1 MSNKDLIQQ
10 MKGRAKFCRDRGEI
24 KTPELLERASNL
36 LESQETERLKTQLLA
51 AEAEIARLQSR
62 VDGAMDFY
70 NTAKSDVNIGMI
82 RMAQYLKGEVK

>member
-62 VDGAMDFY
+62 IDGAMDFY

-82 RMAQYLKGEVK
+82 RMAQYLKG